1 MNLGQFSGTAAN
13 GPGTIAAVSGEMA
26 WRSKVTKLNG

>member
-1 MNLGQFSGTAAN
+1 MNLGQFSGTGAS